1 MKSSTQRERAREV
14 LAKEAG
20 YIRKPHGDRLRVALA
35 FPNTYWVG
43 MSNLGFQTVYRL
55 FNAHEDVVCERVF
68 LPPKQELAELLASG
82 ARLVTLESRNCLV
95 LADEPAWATWLRETR
110 AFLEQPSG
118 AGTPFEELSPREC
131 DLALLISE
139 GLDNAQI
146 AARLA
151 ISEKTVRNHVTRI
164 FAKLGVETRAQA
176 IVLAH
181 RMRFGRTVEP

>member
-1 MKSSTQRERAREV
+1 VRSLAPRVRCPTLV
-14 LAKEAG
+14 LHPLHTDLVPFEEG
-20 YIRKPHGDRLRVALA
+20 R
-35 FPNTYWVG
+35 
-43 MSNLGFQTVYRL
+43 
-55 FNAHEDVVCERVF
+55 
-68 LPPKQELAELLASG
+68 LLASLIPG
-82 ARLVTLESRNCLV
+82 ARLVALESRNCLV

-151 ISEKTVRNHVTRI
+151 ISEKTVRNHITRI

-181 RMRFGRTVEP
+181 RVRFGRTVEP